1 MAANSFIEIFS
12 IAWQPALRT
21 GKGWNEYL
29 VFDFLVNARITK
41 LKVGK
46 IPGSKINDT
55 DVRQIDTV
63 DIMASNVAGNYYPVA
78 LGKRTDTS
86 DEIVFDSA
94 FTARFVKM
102 IIKPESSRSADA
114 SPIAVNQ

>member
-1 MAANSFIEIFS
+1 M
-12 IAWQPALRT
+12 RT

-86 DEIVFDSA
+86 DEIIFDSA
-94 FTARFVKM
+94 FTARFVKV
-102 IIKPESSRSADA
+102 IINPESSRSADA